1 MGLLLVLPGKALH
14 RRAFFH
20 FIKAVTSSF
29 SKSFVPVTSRKV
41 VYLCFMKGGKRSRP
55 LFLFHAVVIYVIIQF
70 GWWTYLLVRLNNEV
84 NVLQQRVLLLEAM
97 PEPASKSTT
106 DLAVAEKNLR
116 DKLHKQWGMIFG
128 EGSVF
133 LVLLLLGI
141 LRTRNSFKKEVALS
155 TQQKNFLL
163 SVTHELKSP
172 LASVRLQLETIQKR
186 PLSKEKQDE
195 VLSNAIEDTDRLN
208 ALVENI
214 LFATRIDNHTYVLHR
229 EKGNI
234 SDEIKGLSEKASV
247 GFARHH
253 KLITDIANDVTTSFD
268 KMGFHSIFV
277 NLLENAVK
285 YSPAGTEIKVTL
297 KKNNE
302 ALYLS
307 IADHGPGIS
316 DKEKGNV
323 FGRFY
328 RIGNE
333 ETRSTK
339 GTGLG
344 LYIVHSL
351 VEAQEWSIRIL
362 DNKDGGSIFEI
373 IIPNS

>member
-1 MGLLLVLPGKALH
+1 
-14 RRAFFH
+14 
-20 FIKAVTSSF
+20 
-29 SKSFVPVTSRKV
+29 
-41 VYLCFMKGGKRSRP
+41 MKGGKRSRP
-55 LFLFHAVVIYVIIQF
+55 LFLFYIVVIYVIIQF

-84 NVLQQRVLLLEAM
+84 NVLQARVLLLEAM
-97 PEPASKSTT
+97 PEPASKSTAE
-106 DLAVAEKNLR
+106 LEVAEKQLKDN
-116 DKLHKQWGMIFG
+116 LHKQWLMIFG

-141 LRTRNSFKKEVALS
+141 LRTRSSFKKEVALS

-195 VLSNAIEDTDRLN
+195 VLLNAIEDTDRLN

-229 EKGNI
+229 EKANL
-234 SDEIKGLSEKASV
+234 SDEVKGLSEKASV

-253 KLITDIANDVTTSFD
+253 QMNTDISNDVQVSFD
-268 KMGFHSIFV
+268 KMGLHSIVV

-285 YSPAGTEIKVTL
+285 YSPAGTEIKVAL
-297 KKNNE
+297 KKNPE
-302 ALYLS
+302 AIVLS
-307 IADHGPGIS
+307 VSDRGRGIS
-316 DKEKGNV
+316 DAEKANV

-344 LYIVHSL
+344 LYIVQSL
-351 VEAQEWSIRIL
+351 VEAHGWTIHIR
-362 DNKDGGSIFEI
+362 DNGGGGSIFEI
-373 IIPNS
+373 TIPNS

>member
-1 MGLLLVLPGKALH
+1 MLV
-14 RRAFFH
+14 
-20 FIKAVTSSF
+20 
-29 SKSFVPVTSRKV
+29 
-41 VYLCFMKGGKRSRP
+41 
-55 LFLFHAVVIYVIIQF
+55 Q
-70 GWWTYLLVRLNNEV
+70 LNNEICV
-84 NVLQQRVLLLEAM
+84 QEKKVVDLNTQLGIGINSQGDNFVLKNQLEA
-97 PEPASKSTT
+97 
-106 DLAVAEKNLR
+106 
-116 DKLHKQWGMIFG
+116 KLHKKWAMIFG

-133 LVLLLLGI
+133 LVLLVLGI
-141 LRTRNSFKKEVALS
+141 IRTRNSFNKEAALA

-186 PLSKEKQDE
+186 TLTKEKQDE

-214 LFATRIDNHTYVLHR
+214 LFAARIDNHSYVINK
-229 EKGNI
+229 EKGNL
-234 SDEIKGLSEKASV
+234 SDEVKGLSEKAAV

-253 KLITDIANDVTTSFD
+253 QLVMDISINTITSFD
-268 KMGFHSIFV
+268 KMGFHSVFI

-285 YSPAGTEIKVTL
+285 YSPTGTEIKVSM
-297 KKNNE
+297 KKNNDSV
-302 ALYLS
+302 LLS
-307 IADHGPGIS
+307 VADHGPGIPNEE
-316 DKEKGNV
+316 KENV

-344 LYIVHSL
+344 LYIIRSL
-351 VEAQEWSIRIL
+351 VEEQGWSIKIL
-362 DNKDGGSIFEI
+362 DNNPNGSIFEI
-373 IIPNS
+373 TIPNV

>member
-1 MGLLLVLPGKALH
+1 M
-14 RRAFFH
+14 R
-20 FIKAVTSSF
+20 
-29 SKSFVPVTSRKV
+29 SR
-41 VYLCFMKGGKRSRP
+41 KRSRP
-55 LFLFHAVVIYVIIQF
+55 LFLFYVVVVYVVIQF

-84 NVLQQRVLLLEAM
+84 SVLQGHVLSLQAM
-97 PEPASKSTT
+97 QEPAVQTT
-106 DLAVAEKNLR
+106 AELHEAEKELR
-116 DKLHKQWGMIFG
+116 DKLHKQWLMIFG

-133 LVLLLLGI
+133 LALLLLGI
-141 LRTRNSFKKEVALS
+141 LRTRTSFKKEVALS

-186 PLSKEKQDE
+186 ALPKEKQDE

-214 LFATRIDNHTYVLHR
+214 LFAARIDNHTYVLHK
-229 EKGNI
+229 EKGNL
-234 SDEIKGLSEKASV
+234 SDEVKGLSEKAAA

-253 KLITDIANDVTTSFD
+253 KLVTDISGDVITSFD
-268 KMGFHSIFV
+268 RMGFHSIFI

-285 YSPAGTEIKVTL
+285 YSPAGTAIKVEL
-297 KKNNE
+297 KKNND
-302 ALYLS
+302 AARLS
-307 IADHGPGIS
+307 ISDRGPGIP
-316 DKEKGNV
+316 DHEKTNV

-328 RIGNE
+328 RVGNE

-351 VEAQEWSIRIL
+351 VEEHGWPIKII
-362 DNKDGGSIFEI
+362 DHPGGGSIFEI
-373 IIPNS
+373 TIPNS